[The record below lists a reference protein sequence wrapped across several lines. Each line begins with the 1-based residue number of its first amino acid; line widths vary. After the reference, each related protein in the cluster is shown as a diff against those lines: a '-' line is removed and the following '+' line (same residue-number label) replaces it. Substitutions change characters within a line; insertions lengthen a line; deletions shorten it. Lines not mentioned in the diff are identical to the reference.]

1 MRQAACTVARLQEDA
16 SVQHVFLLVA
26 GHTSQ
31 QEACPEGCT
40 LVEVDRLWSA
50 EAIRTVASRA
60 TAPFIL
66 LATKTTPFVL
76 GLHALDRLQQA
87 AVQTGAALVY
97 SDRYSVEGGR
107 VVRHPVID
115 YQTGSL
121 RDDFDFGSLL
131 FLRTQWVK
139 AYAERPAQPDYR
151 YAGLYDLRLFLSRQ
165 GSLFHLD
172 ELLYTEQELDLRAS
186 GEKQFDYVNPRN
198 REVQVEMEQA
208 VTEHLGALGALV
220 STADYVA
227 PDYQEQ
233 HFDYEASVVIP
244 VYNRVRTIK
253 DAVDSALSQE
263 APFDFNVIVV
273 DNHSTDGTTELLK
286 QYDNPRLVHIV
297 PERTDL
303 GIGGCWNT
311 AVDDPR
317 CGRFAVQLD
326 SDDLYS
332 SPDTLRRIVRA
343 FYDQQA
349 AMVVGSYRMC
359 DFELNTLPPGLIDH
373 REWTDANGCNN
384 ALRING
390 LGAPRAF
397 FTPLLRQLH
406 FPNTS
411 YGEDYALGLAFSRQY
426 KIGRIYDELYLCRRW
441 GGNSDAALSVE
452 RVNANNLYKDRLRT
466 MELQARITM
475 NAHKDEAPRF
485 DAPLLRFFDRQ
496 LDMWPLARQNYRQ
509 LGEVVERELSVPVA
523 DRTPEDG
530 VDASFD
536 VRLQWN
542 PARIVSTGAKMDKA
556 TLAKRP
562 CFLCGANRPPQQIVS
577 HFDSQLDI
585 LVNPYPILPVHFT
598 IPSSKHTPQSI
609 DACFDSVYKLL
620 GKYPHLTVFYNGP
633 RCGASAPDHLHLQ
646 AGDGSAL
653 PLIAAWPR
661 LSRSLQPVLEN
672 GRQEGIYTVEEYPCA
687 AFLIKSRR
695 MDSGRR
701 FFRRLCG
708 TLQEVVTDT
717 EATPTEEPMLNIVA
731 WRAAD
736 EYNVVVFPRRR
747 HRPQCYGTQR
757 PDERCVSPGALDMA
771 GLIITPRECD
781 FHGITAT
788 EAGDI
793 LREVALSTDDMRR
806 VTDALRERATVAA
819 PAVQRLREQP
829 LVSVGIVS
837 SQRLVFSLNAPYS
850 AKGITVEGEQAVTF
864 SEGGIMWNGKL
875 YRELAFAAP
884 SADATFSIKDVV
896 IGKNFHWQRNQ
907 TQTFKGILR
916 LVVESDEICAINE
929 LPVED
934 YLASV
939 ISSEMNA
946 QASEELLKAHAVI
959 SRSWLLAQMER
970 RRKVGQEGGNF
981 FSFVRKDDE
990 ILRWYDREDHAIFD
1004 VCADDHCQRYQGVT
1018 TPAVEK
1024 AVKAV
1029 KATKGQVL
1037 TCNDEICDA
1046 RFSKCCGGA
1055 TEEFQYCWDNI
1066 RKPYLLAVRDA
1077 DSGQPLP
1084 DLTVEENA
1092 VAWIKS
1098 RPEAFC
1104 HTDDKK
1110 ILSQVLRDYD
1120 QETTQFY
1127 RWTQTYTQQQLADLV
1142 AAKLK
1147 MEVGRI
1153 KALEPVERGK
1163 SGRLVRLRIVGTER
1177 TITIGKE
1184 LEIRSVLSE
1193 SHLLSSAFYVETE
1206 GEADGVPQRFIL
1218 HGAGWG
1224 HGVGL
1229 CQIGAAVMGEKGY
1242 LYDEIL
1248 LHYYQGADIKRLY

>member
-233 HFDYEASVVIP
+233 HFDCEASVVIP

-263 APFDFNVIVV
+263 APFAFNVIVV
-273 DNHSTDGTTELLK
+273 DNHSTDGTTQLLN
-286 QYDNPRLVHIV
+286 QYDDPRLVHIV

-332 SPDTLRRIVRA
+332 SSDTLRRIVRA

-411 YGEDYALGLAFSRQY
+411 YGEDYALGLLPVPPMGRQQ
-426 KIGRIYDELYLCRRW
+426 RRR
-441 GGNSDAALSVE
+441 S
-452 RVNANNLYKDRLRT
+452 
-466 MELQARITM
+466 Q
-475 NAHKDEAPRF
+475 
-485 DAPLLRFFDRQ
+485 
-496 LDMWPLARQNYRQ
+496 
-509 LGEVVERELSVPVA
+509 
-523 DRTPEDG
+523 
-530 VDASFD
+530 
-536 VRLQWN
+536 
-542 PARIVSTGAKMDKA
+542 
-556 TLAKRP
+556 
-562 CFLCGANRPPQQIVS
+562 CGAGQRQQ
-577 HFDSQLDI
+577 
-585 LVNPYPILPVHFT
+585 
-598 IPSSKHTPQSI
+598 
-609 DACFDSVYKLL
+609 
-620 GKYPHLTVFYNGP
+620 
-633 RCGASAPDHLHLQ
+633 
-646 AGDGSAL
+646 
-653 PLIAAWPR
+653 
-661 LSRSLQPVLEN
+661 SL
-672 GRQEGIYTVEEYPCA
+672 
-687 AFLIKSRR
+687 
-695 MDSGRR
+695 
-701 FFRRLCG
+701 
-708 TLQEVVTDT
+708 
-717 EATPTEEPMLNIVA
+717 
-731 WRAAD
+731 
-736 EYNVVVFPRRR
+736 
-747 HRPQCYGTQR
+747 
-757 PDERCVSPGALDMA
+757 
-771 GLIITPRECD
+771 
-781 FHGITAT
+781 
-788 EAGDI
+788 
-793 LREVALSTDDMRR
+793 
-806 VTDALRERATVAA
+806 
-819 PAVQRLREQP
+819 
-829 LVSVGIVS
+829 
-837 SQRLVFSLNAPYS
+837 
-850 AKGITVEGEQAVTF
+850 
-864 SEGGIMWNGKL
+864 
-875 YRELAFAAP
+875 
-884 SADATFSIKDVV
+884 
-896 IGKNFHWQRNQ
+896 
-907 TQTFKGILR
+907 
-916 LVVESDEICAINE
+916 
-929 LPVED
+929 
-934 YLASV
+934 
-939 ISSEMNA
+939 
-946 QASEELLKAHAVI
+946 
-959 SRSWLLAQMER
+959 
-970 RRKVGQEGGNF
+970 
-981 FSFVRKDDE
+981 
-990 ILRWYDREDHAIFD
+990 
-1004 VCADDHCQRYQGVT
+1004 
-1018 TPAVEK
+1018 
-1024 AVKAV
+1024 
-1029 KATKGQVL
+1029 
-1037 TCNDEICDA
+1037 
-1046 RFSKCCGGA
+1046 
-1055 TEEFQYCWDNI
+1055 
-1066 RKPYLLAVRDA
+1066 
-1077 DSGQPLP
+1077 
-1084 DLTVEENA
+1084 
-1092 VAWIKS
+1092 
-1098 RPEAFC
+1098 
-1104 HTDDKK
+1104 
-1110 ILSQVLRDYD
+1110 
-1120 QETTQFY
+1120 
-1127 RWTQTYTQQQLADLV
+1127 
-1142 AAKLK
+1142 
-1147 MEVGRI
+1147 
-1153 KALEPVERGK
+1153 
-1163 SGRLVRLRIVGTER
+1163 
-1177 TITIGKE
+1177 
-1184 LEIRSVLSE
+1184 
-1193 SHLLSSAFYVETE
+1193 
-1206 GEADGVPQRFIL
+1206 
-1218 HGAGWG
+1218 
-1224 HGVGL
+1224 
-1229 CQIGAAVMGEKGY
+1229 
-1242 LYDEIL
+1242 
-1248 LHYYQGADIKRLY
+1248 